1 MVAQEFF
8 GPCLDVQ
15 NVVKCKERIFAMQ
28 IGAILID
35 ALLVRR
41 YSRDQYF
48 NFFPAP
54 SFTAATGV
62 CGQRKV
68 ERIPPLRSS
77 QECFALP
84 GSGAPFA
91 AAMSRI
97 IKACKEIGPDT
108 NVFVVHNL

>member
-54 SFTAATGV
+54 SFTATTIMSLNTQTGMA
-62 CGQRKV
+62 R
-68 ERIPPLRSS
+68 
-77 QECFALP
+77 
-84 GSGAPFA
+84 
-91 AAMSRI
+91 SRI
-97 IKACKEIGPDT
+97 ILCPHATISAAAQPGGPT
-108 NVFVVHNL
+108 GAQPPGHPLVPTSQA

>member
-54 SFTAATGV
+54 SFTAATEV
-62 CGQRKV
+62 C

-77 QECFALP
+77 QECFALL
-84 GSGAPFA
+84 GSGA
-91 AAMSRI
+91 RLRR
-97 IKACKEIGPDT
+97 G
-108 NVFVVHNL
+108 